1 MASYELLG
9 PEWCEA
15 VKEAVNSGP
24 PPEERSAK
32 LESYWQWVE
41 RAGKDFT
48 GSLAL
53 EVSGLPEGPSRYVEL
68 TFENGTCTA
77 VRPVSRDEA
86 QQATFL
92 LSIPYQVW
100 PDLIAGY
107 DMGKAVMYRKIRMLS
122 GELLAFYN
130 RVFYFIEVLSSV
142 RRVPAQLPT

>member
-1 MASYELLG
+1 MA
-9 PEWCEA
+9 
-15 VKEAVNSGP
+15 
-24 PPEERSAK
+24 
-32 LESYWQWVE
+32 
-41 RAGKDFT
+41 
-48 GSLAL
+48 
-53 EVSGLPEGPSRYVEL
+53 L

-92 LSIPYQVW
+92 LAVPYQVW